1 MEYKNRKETPKA
13 YKWDLTAYY
22 KDDKEWEKDYLKI
35 IKEFENI
42 KSYEGKVTKSANM
55 LYQTL
60 EEYFAYESRL
70 TKLFV
75 YASLRHDEALEDADA
90 SMLYNKIYKTYN
102 DFCAA
107 SSFIEPEIIKEE
119 TSKVEKLLET
129 KKLNKYKFYV
139 TNILRE
145 KEHML
150 SSSEEK
156 LIAKLTSTNHT
167 FKNVNMTLLNS
178 TLDYGEVKS
187 EKETR
192 KITNSNYHIIM
203 ESTDRNIRRDAYE
216 KLTSKIAE
224 FKNIFAENLVSNMK
238 NTSSMAEIR
247 KFTSTIDSL
256 LFSSNIPKSVVD
268 SLYKV
273 INNNLNVYQKY
284 LKLIKNSLGLKELA
298 YYDLNAQILT
308 DEMSFSIED
317 AQYLIGEATKIY
329 GEEYH
334 DIIEKAF
341 EEKWV
346 DYCSYK
352 GKASGAYCTSC
363 YGAHPV
369 VLTNFFGKFGD
380 VSAVAHELG
389 HAVNF
394 YLSQQANN
402 KHDYNND
409 IFVAE
414 VASLTNEIILSNYV
428 IEHSRNKNLK
438 LIALYNLIN
447 LIQNN
452 LFDACLEGELE
463 NKAYA
468 LIDNGET
475 IDAEYLSSTIYDIR
489 SKYYKDVVNL
499 DDKSKYSWIR
509 REHYFYP
516 FYLFKYATGVSAAI
530 MIATK
535 IINNEDDM
543 KNKYISF
550 LKMGDTDYPVELL
563 KKIGIDMTKE
573 EVYENAVNF
582 FSNLIDE
589 FDKESDK

>member
-1 MEYKNRKETPKA
+1 MEYKNRKETPKS

-75 YASLRHDEALEDADA
+75 YASLRHDEDLEDADA

-107 SSFIEPEIIKEE
+107 ASFIEPEIIKEE

-178 TLDYGEVKS
+178 TLDYGQVKS

-273 INNNLNVYQKY
+273 INKNLNVYQKY

-298 YYDLNAQILT
+298 YYDLNAHSLT

-341 EEKWV
+341 EEKWI

-475 IDAEYLSSTIYDIR
+475 IDAEYLSNTIYDIR

>member
-13 YKWDLTAYY
+13 YKWDLTSYY

-35 IKEFENI
+35 IKEFTNI

-75 YASLRHDEALEDADA
+75 YASLRHDESLEDADA

-119 TSKVEKLLET
+119 TSKVEKLIET
-129 KKLNKYKFYV
+129 KKLSKYKFYV

-216 KLTSKIAE
+216 KLTGKISE

-247 KFTSTIDSL
+247 KFPSTIDSL
-256 LFSSNIPKSVVD
+256 LFSSNIPKSVID
-268 SLYKV
+268 TLYKV
-273 INNNLNVYQKY
+273 INKNLNIYQKY
-284 LKLIKNSLGLKELA
+284 LKLIKDSLGLKELA

-334 DIIEKAF
+334 TIIEKAF
-341 EEKWV
+341 NEKWV

-394 YLSQQANN
+394 YLSQQTNN

-468 LIDNGET
+468 LIDNGEM
-475 IDAEYLSSTIYDIR
+475 IDAEYLSNTIYDIR
-489 SKYYKDVVNL
+489 SKYYGDVVKL
-499 DDKSKYSWIR
+499 DDNSKYSWIR

-563 KKIGIDMTKE
+563 KKIGVDMTKE

>member
-75 YASLRHDEALEDADA
+75 YASLRHDETLEDADG
-90 SMLYNKIYKTYN
+90 SKLYNKIYKTYN

-129 KKLNKYKFYV
+129 KKLNKYNFYV

-216 KLTSKIAE
+216 KLTGKIAE

-247 KFTSTIDSL
+247 KFPSTMDSL
-256 LFSSNIPKSVVD
+256 LFSSNIPKSVID
-268 SLYKV
+268 ALYKV
-273 INNNLNVYQKY
+273 INKNLNIYQKY

-329 GEEYH
+329 GDEYH
-334 DIIEKAF
+334 NIIEKAF
-341 EEKWV
+341 DEKWV

-363 YGAHPV
+363 YGAHPA

-394 YLSQQANN
+394 YLSQQENN

-428 IEHSRNKNLK
+428 IEHSRNKSLK

-489 SKYYKDVVNL
+489 SKYYGDVVKL
-499 DDKSKYSWIR
+499 DDNSKYSWIR

-530 MIATK
+530 MIASK

-543 KNKYISF
+543 KNKYIGF

-563 KKIGIDMTKE
+563 KKIGVDMTKE

>member
-13 YKWDLTAYY
+13 YKWDLTSYY
-22 KDDKEWEKDYLKI
+22 KEDKEWEKDYLKI

-119 TSKVEKLLET
+119 TNKVEKLLET

-216 KLTSKIAE
+216 KLTGKTSE

-247 KFTSTIDSL
+247 KFSSTIDSL
-256 LFSSNIPKSVVD
+256 LFSSNIPKSVID

-273 INNNLNVYQKY
+273 INKNLSIYQKY

-329 GEEYH
+329 GDEYH
-334 DIIEKAF
+334 NIIEKAF
-341 EEKWV
+341 DEKWV

-394 YLSQQANN
+394 YLSQQENN

-468 LIDNGET
+468 LIDNGEM
-475 IDAEYLSSTIYDIR
+475 IDAQYLSDTTYDIR
-489 SKYYKDVVNL
+489 SKYYGDIVKL
-499 DDKSKYSWIR
+499 DDNSKYSWIR

-530 MIATK
+530 MIASK
-535 IINNEDDM
+535 IINNQDDM

-563 KKIGIDMTKE
+563 KKIGVDMTKE

-589 FDKESDK
+589 FDKESDN

>member
-247 KFTSTIDSL
+247 KFPSTLDSL

-268 SLYKV
+268 SLYKI
-273 INNNLNVYQKY
+273 INKNLNVYQKY
-284 LKLIKNSLGLKELA
+284 LKLIKSSLGLKELA
-298 YYDLNAQILT
+298 YYDLNAQILA

>member
-75 YASLRHDEALEDADA
+75 YASLRHDEDLEDADA

-107 SSFIEPEIIKEE
+107 ASFIEPEIIKEE

-273 INNNLNVYQKY
+273 INKNLNVYQKY

-341 EEKWV
+341 EEKWI

-414 VASLTNEIILSNYV
+414 VASLTNEIILINYV

-475 IDAEYLSSTIYDIR
+475 IDSEYLSNTIYDIR

>member
-75 YASLRHDEALEDADA
+75 YASLRHDEDLEDADA

-107 SSFIEPEIIKEE
+107 ASFIEPEIIKEE

-273 INNNLNVYQKY
+273 INKNLNVYQKY

-334 DIIEKAF
+334 AIIEKAF
-341 EEKWV
+341 EEKWI

-394 YLSQQANN
+394 YLSQQSNN

-475 IDAEYLSSTIYDIR
+475 IDAEYLSNTIYDIR

-582 FSNLIDE
+582 FNNLIDE

>member
-75 YASLRHDEALEDADA
+75 YASLRHDEDLEDADA

-107 SSFIEPEIIKEE
+107 ASFIEPEIIKEE

-273 INNNLNVYQKY
+273 INKNLNVYQKY

-341 EEKWV
+341 EEKWI

-475 IDAEYLSSTIYDIR
+475 IDAEYLLNTIYDIR

>member
-42 KSYEGKVTKSANM
+42 KSYEDKVTKSANM

-75 YASLRHDEALEDADA
+75 YASLRHDEDLEDADA

-107 SSFIEPEIIKEE
+107 ASFIEPEIIKEE

-273 INNNLNVYQKY
+273 INKNLNVYQKY

-341 EEKWV
+341 EEKWI

-475 IDAEYLSSTIYDIR
+475 IDAEYLSNTIYDIR

-582 FSNLIDE
+582 FNNLIDE

>member
-150 SSSEEK
+150 SSGEEK

-247 KFTSTIDSL
+247 KFSSTLDSL
-256 LFSSNIPKSVVD
+256 LFSSNIPNSVVD

-273 INNNLNVYQKY
+273 INKNLNVYQKY

-380 VSAVAHELG
+380 VSALAHELG

-463 NKAYA
+463 NKAYT

-530 MIATK
+530 MIASK
-535 IINNEDDM
+535 IINNEADM

>member
-13 YKWDLTAYY
+13 YKWDLTSYY

-35 IKEFENI
+35 IKEFKNI

-119 TSKVEKLLET
+119 KSKVEKLLET
-129 KKLNKYKFYV
+129 KKLSKYKFYV

-216 KLTSKIAE
+216 KLTGKISE

-247 KFTSTIDSL
+247 KFPSTIDSL
-256 LFSSNIPKSVVD
+256 LFSSNIPKSVID
-268 SLYKV
+268 TLYKV
-273 INNNLNVYQKY
+273 INKNLNIYQKY
-284 LKLIKNSLGLKELA
+284 LKLIKESLGLKELA

-334 DIIEKAF
+334 TIIEKAF
-341 EEKWV
+341 NEKWV

-468 LIDNGET
+468 LIDNSEM

-489 SKYYKDVVNL
+489 SKYYGDVVKL

-563 KKIGIDMTKE
+563 KKIGVDMTKE

>member
-75 YASLRHDEALEDADA
+75 YASLRHDEDLEDADA

-107 SSFIEPEIIKEE
+107 ASFIEPEIIKEE

-273 INNNLNVYQKY
+273 INKNLNVYQKY

-341 EEKWV
+341 EEKWI

-394 YLSQQANN
+394 YLSQQSNN

-475 IDAEYLSSTIYDIR
+475 IDAEYLSNTIYDIR

>member
-273 INNNLNVYQKY
+273 INKNLNVYQKY

-341 EEKWV
+341 DEKWV

-447 LIQNN
+447 LMQNN

-535 IINNEDDM
+535 IINNKDDM

>member
-256 LFSSNIPKSVVD
+256 LFSSNIPKNVVD

>member
-75 YASLRHDEALEDADA
+75 YASLRHDEDLEDADA

-107 SSFIEPEIIKEE
+107 ASFIEPEIIKEE

-192 KITNSNYHIIM
+192 QITNSNYHIIM

-273 INNNLNVYQKY
+273 INKNLNVYQKY

-475 IDAEYLSSTIYDIR
+475 IDAEYLSNTIYDIR

-582 FSNLIDE
+582 FNNLIDE

>member
-42 KSYEGKVTKSANM
+42 KSYESKVTKSANM

-75 YASLRHDEALEDADA
+75 YASLRHDEDLEDADA

-107 SSFIEPEIIKEE
+107 ASFIEPEIIKEE

-273 INNNLNVYQKY
+273 INKNLNVYQKY

-341 EEKWV
+341 EEKWI

-463 NKAYA
+463 NKAYT

-475 IDAEYLSSTIYDIR
+475 IDAEYLSNTIYDIR

>member
-150 SSSEEK
+150 SSSEEE

-203 ESTDRNIRRDAYE
+203 ESTDRNIRREAYE
-216 KLTSKIAE
+216 KLTGRIAE

-247 KFTSTIDSL
+247 KFPSTLDSL
-256 LFSSNIPKSVVD
+256 LFSSNIPKSVID

-273 INNNLNVYQKY
+273 INKNLNIYQKY

-329 GEEYH
+329 GDEYH
-334 DIIEKAF
+334 NIIEKAF
-341 EEKWV
+341 DEKWV

-394 YLSQQANN
+394 YLSQQENN

-428 IEHSRNKNLK
+428 IEHSRNKSLK

-475 IDAEYLSSTIYDIR
+475 IDSEYLSDTIYDIR
-489 SKYYKDVVNL
+489 SKYYGDVVKL
-499 DDKSKYSWIR
+499 DDNSKYSWIR

-530 MIATK
+530 MIASK
-535 IINNEDDM
+535 IINNQDDM

-563 KKIGIDMTKE
+563 KKIGVDMTKE

-589 FDKESDK
+589 FDKESDN

>member
-75 YASLRHDEALEDADA
+75 YASLRHDEDLEDADA

-107 SSFIEPEIIKEE
+107 ASFIEPEIIKEE

-247 KFTSTIDSL
+247 KFPSTLDSL

-273 INNNLNVYQKY
+273 INKNLNVYQKY

-475 IDAEYLSSTIYDIR
+475 IDAEYLSNTIYDIR

>member
-75 YASLRHDEALEDADA
+75 YASLRHDEDLEDADA

-107 SSFIEPEIIKEE
+107 ASFIEPEIIKEE

-273 INNNLNVYQKY
+273 INKNLNVYQKY

-475 IDAEYLSSTIYDIR
+475 IDAEYLSNTIYDIR

-573 EVYENAVNF
+573 EVYENSVNF